1 MPPPACRISVSSCK
15 APFRH
20 VWDHFLDQPFC
31 LGTSHF
37 PAICIIQVQKL
48 LHGLLEMPVQVAP
61 AHAQLAEY
69 LVHDDILDID
79 FRKEHLVLAV
89 HL

>member
-1 MPPPACRISVSSCK
+1 MPPPARGILAFSCK

-20 VWDHFLDQPFC
+20 VWDHFLNQPLC
-31 LGTSHF
+31 LCASHF

-48 LHGLLEMPVQVAP
+48 LHGLLKVPVQIAS
-61 AHAQLAEY
+61 AHAQLADH